1 MDKISGKVLGLDVCP
16 HCGKEVEFL
25 ISGYTAYII
34 CSDHNCLGGLRVS
47 WGTNDKPYVFIE
59 KLKSNWNK
67 RCADQNALIK
77 AINYLEEFRDEVYQ
91 QTQEED
97 AERWGCCLDT
107 LDEAINKAKAF
118 VL

>member
-1 MDKISGKVLGLDVCP
+1 MDKIGGKALGLDVCP

-25 ISGYTAYII
+25 VSGGTAYII
-34 CSDHNCLGGLRVS
+34 CSDRNCLGGIRIS
-47 WGTNDKPYVFIE
+47 WGTNDKAYIFIE

-77 AINYLEEFRDEVYQ
+77 AIEYLEEFRDELYQ
-91 QTQEED
+91 QTQNEY
-97 AERWGCCLDT
+97 AEKWSCCLNT